1 MIKNYQ
7 IYLDLNHKTSNS
19 SNNLEVQELILRSNN
34 SLIKIKPNSNKK
46 MDNQQ
51 QLLKHNLLKYNQIL
65 KMMKT

>member
-1 MIKNYQ
+1 
-7 IYLDLNHKTSNS
+7 
-19 SNNLEVQELILRSNN
+19 
-34 SLIKIKPNSNKK
+34 